1 METRANFIL
10 IGAFTLAGIIG
21 TLLFFVWL
29 ASVQIDRQYESYG
42 ILFDDVSGLDASGNV
57 SFNGISVGRVIAL
70 RISEDDG
77 SKVLATIE
85 VDSSTPVRE
94 DTVAQLSSQGVT
106 GVAYV
111 SLSNSRAEAP
121 PLTAPEGELPIIPSR
136 RSTVQAL
143 VEDAPDLISEATSLL
158 TRFQEIAGPENQTY
172 VTNILRNLDAASG
185 GLEQAL
191 TDFSEISNTVGEA
204 TAQIGD
210 FTNRLD
216 TIGEAV
222 ETTLSNADET
232 LNSATSAFDSAE
244 TTMNA
249 SLSAIDSAGEAFR
262 QAETIMR
269 DQVPGIVTRIS
280 ETTDTLNAAV
290 TDLSAQAGSTLG
302 GFEQTA
308 DLLNARLAELETTL
322 AEADAAFAAVT
333 EASDSFDTLVD
344 VDGTEFIAEARAV
357 LTEISSAVATI
368 ETVIDEDVPVVVAD
382 IRSAVATA
390 SAAVERVATDLTDA
404 TGQLDPLATDARA
417 ALTSATQVFDRAT
430 QTLNRLEGSLDV
442 ADGALVSAQSAFDGA
457 TEVLSTDL
465 GPAMND
471 IRSAAGRIEAAAGQV
486 SDDLP
491 AITSDLR
498 SLIARADD
506 VVAQVQS
513 SVSGAAPGLQNF
525 TNNSLPELGR
535 LANEA
540 RGLVQSLNQ
549 LVRRVERDPARFL
562 LDERVPEYRR

>member
-85 VDSSTPVRE
+85 VDASTPVRE

-143 VEDAPDLISEATSLL
+143 VEDAPDLISEATNLL

-222 ETTLSNADET
+222 ETTLGNADET
-232 LNSATSAFDSAE
+232 LNSATSAFDAAE

-404 TGQLDPLATDARA
+404 TGQLDPLAIDARA

-457 TEVLSTDL
+457 TDVLSTDL

-471 IRSAAGRIEAAAGQV
+471 IRSAAGRIETAAGQV

-513 SVSGAAPGLQNF
+513 SVAGAAPGLQNF